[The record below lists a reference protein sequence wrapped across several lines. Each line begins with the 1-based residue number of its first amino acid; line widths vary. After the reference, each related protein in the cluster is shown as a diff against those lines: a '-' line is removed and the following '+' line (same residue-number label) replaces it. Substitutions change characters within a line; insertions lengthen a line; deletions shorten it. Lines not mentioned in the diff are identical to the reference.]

1 MSLRISGKILFA
13 FALICLG
20 SLRVNGQ
27 IMNIEKFRLDSLSRE
42 DPFRLKLEANFD
54 LYNRSATAEER
65 AEFLA
70 LGSEISSIYA
80 PGKHFYMLLGEVSY
94 VENNSSK
101 ILNNGNVHV
110 RSTFNFRTRFSPEL
124 FAQAQ
129 YDDFR
134 GLNDRILAGG
144 ALRWNA
150 IRKDNFMLTVGSGP
164 MYEFERWLSPID
176 REEVEARFLKLSSN
190 VIVRWSIGEHVDM
203 NTIVYYQLGYDSDI
217 EATRNRF
224 TNSTNLNFRINEKI
238 SFKTGLRL
246 AYEDRPIVP
255 ITKFIYSIENGIS
268 LNL

>member
-1 MSLRISGKILFA
+1 MTIRTCGKILSVFV
-13 FALICLG
+13 LIFLG
-20 SLRVNGQ
+20 SSKLQGQ

-42 DPFRLKLEANFD
+42 NPFRLKLEANFD
-54 LYNRSATAEER
+54 LYNRSATEEDR
-65 AEFLA
+65 AEFIA
-70 LGSEISSIYA
+70 LGSEISAIYA

-101 ILNNGNVHV
+101 ILNNGNVHI
-110 RSTFNFRTRFSPEL
+110 RSTLNFRTRFSPEL

-134 GLNDRILAGG
+134 GLSDRLIGGG
-144 ALRWNA
+144 AFRWNA
-150 IRKDNFMLTVGSGP
+150 IRKPKFMLTFGSGP
-164 MYEFERWLSPID
+164 MYEFESWVSPVD
-176 REEVEARFLKLSSN
+176 QEDVEVSFLKLSSN
-190 VIVRWSIGEHVDM
+190 VIVRWSIGDHVDI
-203 NTIVYYQLGYDSDI
+203 NTIVYYQVGYDDDI

-224 TNSTNLNFRINEKI
+224 TNSTNLNFRINTRI

-268 LNL
+268 LNF